1 MYSSLVIMEC
11 TLVEKDPR
19 TGLTGLTGLALEC
32 RGEGK
37 VYVSPSL
44 PRPWKPE
51 IHCVTLVKGEGYICL
66 GQGFAC
72 FSLWLE

>member
-1 MYSSLVIMEC
+1 MEC
-11 TLVEKDPR
+11 TLVEKYPR
-19 TGLTGLTGLALEC
+19 TWLTGLTGLPLEC

-51 IHCVTLVKGEGYICL
+51 IRCVTLVNGIYVLAKA
-66 GQGFAC
+66 FHV
-72 FSLWLE
+72 SD